1 MGAALEKILAKN
13 HMNKILQLMDPE
25 FMRELFSREVLPH
38 YPAFKSISRIEVKP
52 YKDLVW
58 DTTYHVVVGFTTYF
72 LKASGEEDKIP
83 IICSAHSNE
92 PRQNVYEALKYL
104 WATGFPNDFIDIPDP
119 LFYSDYFRGTFYRGL
134 KGEDLLYYIKKKDW
148 ATVKKVVISA
158 GKLFARLHSLPT
170 LATANFNPLNARIKT
185 VIPGMPK
192 IFQEMGARY
201 DHKYDDILKRIY
213 DYLVK
218 EEENFFTL
226 GGQTVLI
233 HGDAHP
239 ENILR
244 TAEDRI
250 GLIDFTDV
258 CLGDAARDLG
268 SFCQQLEYKIVTKA
282 GEKDYAPIMKKLFM
296 DNYLEAANLKLTPDW
311 ERRIDLYY
319 NWTAIRSAIFWFLK
333 FGHNEE
339 RARVLL
345 EQAKS
350 NLKL

>member
-1 MGAALEKILAKN
+1 LEEILAEN
-13 HMNKILQLMDPE
+13 YMNKMLQLRNPE
-25 FMRELFSREVLPH
+25 FMRELFTREVLPH
-38 YPAFKSISRIEVKP
+38 YPAFKSISRIEIKP

-83 IICSAHSNE
+83 IICSAHSDE

-104 WATGFPNDFIDIPDP
+104 WAVGLPNDFIDIPDP
-119 LFYSDYFRGTFYRGL
+119 IFYSDYFRGTFYRGL

-148 ATVKKVVISA
+148 ATVKKVVVA
-158 GKLFARLHSLPT
+158 TGKLFARFHALPAP
-170 LATANFNPLNARIKT
+170 LAANFNPLNARIKT
-185 VIPGMPK
+185 VIPGTTK
-192 IFQEMGARY
+192 IFREMAARY
-201 DHKYDDILKRIY
+201 NGQYKNILVAIY
-213 DYLVK
+213 DYLIK
-218 EEENFFTL
+218 EEEKFFAL
-226 GGQTVLI
+226 GGPLALI

-282 GEKDYAPIMKKLFM
+282 GEKDYAPIMRKLFM
-296 DNYLEAANLKLTPDW
+296 DSYLAAAGLKLTP
-311 ERRIDLYY
+311 ELEQRINLYY
-319 NWTAIRSAIFWFLK
+319 NWTAIRSAVFWFLK

-339 RARVLL
+339 RAKALL
-345 EQAKS
+345 EQVQT